1 MERQNAQGAGAP
13 APEPPAGP
21 EIAIIG
27 MSGRWPQADDV
38 DTYWRNILAG
48 LECFTE
54 FTDEEL
60 IAAGE
65 DPKAIHQSNY
75 IRHRPVLG
83 DIRSADAA
91 FFGISPREAMLA
103 DPQQLIFSEV
113 VWEVLESAG
122 YATPEDRGTVGVF
135 AGMNISTYLLTRPNA
150 FRMGVSTDGLMV
162 GNDKDALA
170 TNVAYRLDLR
180 GPAVSIQT
188 FCSTSLTALHH
199 ACASVRRGEC
209 DMALAG
215 GVSIRVPDR
224 VGYVYHEG
232 DLASPDGH
240 VRTFDVNAKG
250 SMYGD
255 GCAVVLIKRLDQA
268 LADRDNVLAVIRGSA
283 INNDGS
289 LKFSFQAPSIDGQRR
304 CVTAAIAN
312 AGISPRD
319 ISYIEAHG
327 TATEVG
333 DPIEVAAL
341 TSAFAAHGVGGTE
354 EDKQFCLIGSVK
366 PNIGHLDRASGVT
379 GLIKL
384 VNCLQHEVV
393 PGTVNYTA
401 PNREIDF
408 ASSPFWVS
416 ATPVSWPRREDR
428 KRIAGLTSLGT
439 GGTNVHAIITEAP
452 PVPPRPQRPRRWQVV
467 PVSARSKQ
475 AAEQSAARL
484 AAHLE
489 AHPGLDLGDV
499 AFTQQAGR
507 KLFHHRKVV
516 IADTAARAAAKLA
529 DPAAQLSRADVT
541 VGRLAGFLIAGV
553 GEQYP
558 GMTFS
563 LYEAEQSFR
572 ADVDECVAI
581 LGLTDAAQ
589 LSDMF
594 TAARRDQAAAGDLA
608 ALLGRVAGPTPAQ
621 ADAAQAGSAQPDAA
635 HTDSGRSHLI
645 QPAVFVAEYAL
656 ARLLIRWGIEPE
668 IMIGYSLGEYVAACL
683 SGVLSLADALALVAY
698 RAKLITSLPAGA
710 MLAVAAAEAD
720 LPGLLGDTLGELDVA
735 VRAGTQ
741 LVLAGPHD
749 AVDRAAA
756 ALRAAGTGC
765 RKLDTTHAYH
775 SRMLVPAAQEL
786 TSWITDNVTLN
797 EPAIRYVSNVT
808 GELVTGELVRD
819 PGYWA
824 RHMCQTVE
832 FGAGL
837 ARVLAEPDLALAEIG
852 PGRSL
857 GALTRGHPDCPQSQW
872 PLIVPTLPAAT
883 EDHDVHAWLAEAV
896 GRLWLAGV
904 SIDWHALHADDSWAP
919 GRVALPTYP
928 FERQE
933 YWLEA
938 DFTEFGV
945 ATGPAFDPSDPT
957 SVLTALPRLPGTE
970 WISVP
975 SWQQATR
982 RKPRQAP
989 AGAWLVFTD
998 TGEADTLTAA
1008 LRDHVTAAG
1017 GQLVTIRPG
1026 DAFGHHEDSGFVV
1039 RPGSAP
1045 DLTAVLTELA
1055 ARGLTP
1061 ERIVHLWPAGHTDA
1075 RRGMHT
1081 LIALAKAAGDRGL
1094 APWSLDIVAAGA
1106 QRVLPGD
1113 PLHSELATL
1122 LGPLRLIP
1130 VEYPGVRTRL
1140 IDINTASAATPTAAT
1155 PTPTATATPAA
1166 ATSGASWVAA
1176 VITELTSEPADQIVA
1191 LRSGQRWIPG
1201 YQTLDADSVEGLP
1214 PAAQIRRGGRY
1225 LITGGLGGIGLAL
1238 AERLAQD
1245 YQAHLVL
1252 MGRTA
1257 VPPRDQWAAILADP
1271 ATSAEVRRRID
1282 GLQRLATLGAEVVT
1296 VAGDVA
1302 RPADVT
1308 RAVHSALDG
1317 FGGLDGVLHCAAVP
1331 AVGMMQ
1337 FKTAADIDKVLAP
1350 KVGGA
1355 QALTAA
1361 LQQAGAVPDF
1371 VVLFSSTTSA
1381 TGGGAGQVDY
1391 CSANAFLDAYAASE
1405 PVPGCLVTAV
1415 DWGEWTWN
1423 SWTSGL
1429 DCYDDGSRKFFEEYR
1444 QKFGLTFDEGWHTL
1458 QRVLAAGYPHV
1469 IASTQ
1474 DFTSIV
1480 ASSRYASIESYQ
1492 NAVKKARDAL
1502 GRHPRPEL
1510 STAYTEPQTE
1520 PEQAIAEV
1528 WAEALG
1534 LEQVGV
1540 HDNFFELGGNSL
1552 IGMEIIA
1559 RVRTALGASYL
1570 PPHALY
1576 QAPTVATLAAAAE
1589 AGERGMRLDVDADNQ
1604 PVGALSLR
1612 QSRIEQRRTTLRN
1625 RRMA

>member
-1 MERQNAQGAGAP
+1 MERQNAPGAGAP
-13 APEPPAGP
+13 AHEPPAGP

-27 MSGRWPQADDV
+27 MSGRWPHADDV

-75 IRHRPVLG
+75 IRHRPVLN
-83 DIRSADAA
+83 DIRSADAG

-103 DPQQLIFSEV
+103 DPQQLLFSEV

-122 YATPEDRGTVGVF
+122 YATPDDRGTVGVF

-255 GCAVVLIKRLDQA
+255 GCAVVLVKRLDQA

-312 AGISPRD
+312 AGVSPRD

-341 TSAFAAHGVGGTE
+341 TSAFAAHGVGGAD

-408 ASSPFWVS
+408 ESSPFWVS
-416 ATPVSWPRREDR
+416 AEPVPWPRQDDR

-439 GGTNVHAIITEAP
+439 GGTNVHAIVTEAP
-452 PVPPRPQRPRRWQVV
+452 PAPPRAQRPRRWQVI

-475 AAEQSAARL
+475 SAEQSAARL

-489 AHPGLDLGDV
+489 QNPDLDLGDV
-499 AFTQQAGR
+499 AFTQAAGR

-516 IADTAARAAAKLA
+516 IADTAATAATKLA
-529 DPAAQLSRADVT
+529 DPTAQLSRSDVT
-541 VGRLAGFLIAGV
+541 VGRPTGFLIAGV

-558 GMTFS
+558 GMIFS

-572 ADVDECVAI
+572 ADVDECVAL
-581 LGLTDAAQ
+581 LGLPSVAQ

-594 TAARRDQAAAGDLA
+594 TDTRRDAAVAGDLA
-608 ALLGRVAGPTPAQ
+608 ALLGRGADPTT
-621 ADAAQAGSAQPDAA
+621 G
-635 HTDSGRSHLI
+635 TDSGQAHLV

-656 ARLLIRWGIEPE
+656 ARLLIRWGVEPE

-683 SGVLSLADALALVAY
+683 SGVLSLTDALALVAY
-698 RAKLITSLPAGA
+698 RAKLITSLPAGG
-710 MLAVAAAEAD
+710 MLAVAAQEAD
-720 LPGLLGDTLGELDVA
+720 LPALLGDLNLELDVA

-756 ALRAAGTGC
+756 TLRVAGTGC

-775 SRMLVPAAQEL
+775 SRMLLPAADEL
-786 TSWITDNVTLN
+786 TSWVTDNVTLN
-797 EPAIRYVSNVT
+797 EPAIPYVSNVT

-883 EDHDVHAWLAEAV
+883 ESHDVHAWLAEAV

-904 SIDWHALHADDSWAP
+904 TIDWHALHETDDWQP
-919 GRVALPTYP
+919 GRVSLPTYP

-945 ATGPAFDPSDPT
+945 ATAQAFDPSDPT
-957 SVLTALPRLPGTE
+957 SVMTALPRLPATD

-975 SWQQATR
+975 IWQQATR

-989 AGAWLVFTD
+989 AGSWLVFTD
-998 TGEADTLTAA
+998 TGTPDKLTEA
-1008 LRDHVTAAG
+1008 LREHVTASG
-1017 GQLVTIRPG
+1017 GHLVTIRPG
-1026 DAFGHHEDSGFVV
+1026 DHVSSDTNDLII

-1055 ARGLTP
+1055 ARDLTP
-1061 ERIVHLWPAGHTDA
+1061 ERVIHLWPAAHTDA
-1075 RRGMHT
+1075 EYGMNT

-1094 APWSLDIVAAGA
+1094 KPWSLDIVAIGS

-1113 PLHSELATL
+1113 PLRSDLATL

-1140 IDINTASAATPTAAT
+1140 IDIDSASQRAAL
-1155 PTPTATATPAA
+1155 
-1166 ATSGASWVAA
+1166 
-1176 VITELTSEPADQIVA
+1176 ITELTSEPADQIVA
-1191 LRSGQRWIPG
+1191 LRAGQRWIQA
-1201 YQTLDADSVEGLP
+1201 YQVLDEDFTSALP
-1214 PAAQIRRGGRY
+1214 PTAEIRRGGRY
-1225 LITGGLGGIGLAL
+1225 LITGGLGGIGLAM

-1245 YQAHLVL
+1245 HQARLVL

-1257 VPPRDQWAAILADP
+1257 VPPREQWAAILADP
-1271 ATSAEVRRRID
+1271 ATSCEVRRRID

-1296 VAGDVA
+1296 VAGDVS
-1302 RPADVT
+1302 RPADT
-1308 RAVHSALDG
+1308 LRAVRAALDG

-1350 KVGGA
+1350 KVNGA
-1355 QALTAA
+1355 RAITSALAEAA
-1361 LQQAGAVPDF
+1361 AKPDF

-1391 CSANAFLDAYAASE
+1391 CAANAFVDAYAASE
-1405 PVPGCLVTAV
+1405 PVPGCLVTAI

-1423 SWTSGL
+1423 GWTTGL

-1444 QKFGLTFDEGWHTL
+1444 EKFGISFDEGWQTL

-1469 IASTQ
+1469 IVSSQ

-1520 PEQAIAEV
+1520 QEQAIAEV

-1559 RVRTALGASYL
+1559 RVRTALSASYL

-1589 AGERGMRLDVDADNQ
+1589 AGERGERMDVGADNQ

-1612 QSRIEQRRTTLRN
+1612 QSRIEQRRSTLRN

>member
-38 DTYWRNILAG
+38 ETYWRNILAG

-60 IAAGE
+60 LAAGE

-75 IRHRPVLG
+75 IRHRPVLN
-83 DIRSADAA
+83 DIRSADAG

-122 YATPEDRGTVGVF
+122 YATPDDRGTVGVF

-312 AGISPRD
+312 AGVSPRD

-341 TSAFAAHGVGGTE
+341 TSAFAAHGVGGTDD
-354 EDKQFCLIGSVK
+354 DKQFCLIGSVK

-416 ATPVSWPRREDR
+416 ATPVPWPRREDR

-452 PVPPRPQRPRRWQVV
+452 PASPRPQRSRRWQVV

-489 AHPGLDLGDV
+489 AQPKLDLGDV

-516 IADTAARAAAKLA
+516 IADTTARAAAKLA
-529 DPAAQLSRADVT
+529 DPAAQLSRTDVT
-541 VGRLAGFLIAGV
+541 VGRLAGFLVAGV

-594 TAARRDQAAAGDLA
+594 TNTRQDAPAAGDLA

-621 ADAAQAGSAQPDAA
+621 ADAAQPGAA

-656 ARLLIRWGIEPE
+656 ARLLIRWGIQPE

-683 SGVLSLADALALVAY
+683 SGVLSLTDALALVAY

-720 LPGLLGDTLGELDVA
+720 LPGLLGDTLSELDVA
-735 VRAGTQ
+735 VRAATQ

-765 RKLDTTHAYH
+765 RTLDTTHAYH
-775 SRMLVPAAQEL
+775 SRMLAPAADEL

-857 GALTRGHPDCPQSQW
+857 GALTRGHPNCPQSQW

-904 SIDWHALHADDSWAP
+904 SIDWHALHEDDSWAP

-957 SVLTALPRLPGTE
+957 SVLTALPRLPDTE
-970 WISVP
+970 WLSVP
-975 SWQQATR
+975 IWQQATR

-998 TGEADTLTAA
+998 TGEADKLTQA
-1008 LRDHVTAAG
+1008 LREHVTSAG

-1026 DAFGHHEDSGFVV
+1026 DAFGHDEDGFVV

-1045 DLTAVLTELA
+1045 DLTAVLVELA
-1055 ARGLTP
+1055 ARGLAP
-1061 ERIVHLWPAGHTDA
+1061 ERIVHLWPAAHTDA
-1075 RRGMHT
+1075 QHGMHT

-1094 APWSLDIVAAGA
+1094 SPWSLDIVASGA

-1113 PLHSELATL
+1113 PLHAELATL

-1130 VEYPGVRTRL
+1130 VEYPGVCTRL
-1140 IDINTASAATPTAAT
+1140 IDINTPT
-1155 PTPTATATPAA
+1155 
-1166 ATSGASWVAA
+1166 AA

-1201 YQTLDADSVEGLP
+1201 YQTLDADSVDGLP
-1214 PAAQIRRGGRY
+1214 PVAQIRRGGRY

-1257 VPPRDQWAAILADP
+1257 VPDRDQWAAILADP
-1271 ATSAEVRRRID
+1271 ATSCEVRRRID

-1302 RPADVT
+1302 RPADT
-1308 RAVHSALDG
+1308 ARAVRAALDT

-1337 FKTAADIDKVLAP
+1337 FKTPADIDKVLAP

-1361 LQQAGAVPDF
+1361 LQEAGAVPDF

-1391 CSANAFLDAYAASE
+1391 CSANAFLDAYAVSE
-1405 PVPGCLVTAV
+1405 PVPGCLVTTV

-1589 AGERGMRLDVDADNQ
+1589 AGERGERMDVDADNQ